1 MLSAPSVLQTLYL
14 HYFPL
19 GDLIAFY
26 LTLDISCEIQ
36 WLHFQY
42 ESIHCFCVRMARANA
57 TQQWWIQKPSHMSRF
72 RWKWLWQMRIVFY
85 HADYLQ
91 GLRFLET
98 FMVCV
103 FSIHFN
109 SPTEILI
116 YMFGSICDL
125 IVWGWSTGGKKGGKM
140 VYHVINKNLII
151 TPAFFACT
159 CWHLFEQYTWTGS
172 WGSGFLSHSCI
183 AWCSHG
189 YIRQKHTIVET
200 THSMKRKL
208 KIPVFQCSVG
218 CLNFLHNSVRYI
230 M

>member
-26 LTLDISCEIQ
+26 LTLDISCKIQ

-42 ESIHCFCVRMARANA
+42 ESIHCFCVRMARANS
-57 TQQWWIQKPSHMSRF
+57 TLQWWIQKPSHMSRF
-72 RWKWLWQMRIVFY
+72 CWKWLWQMRIVFY

-98 FMVCV
+98 YTFLVYV

-125 IVWGWSTGGKKGGKM
+125 IVWGWSTGGKNGPSCHQQELNHHPSLLCLYM
-140 VYHVINKNLII
+140 LALVWAV
-151 TPAFFACT
+151 
-159 CWHLFEQYTWTGS
+159 YTWTGS
-172 WGSGFLSHSCI
+172 WGSGFLSRSCI

-189 YIRQKHTIVET
+189 YIRQKHT
-200 THSMKRKL
+200 L
-208 KIPVFQCSVG
+208 
-218 CLNFLHNSVRYI
+218 
-230 M
+230 